1 MKNAVITAKLPSGKW
16 ECLFI
21 SENITEAKIAY
32 KRLTVA
38 EGVEETAKGYLQFN
52 LFYQPQ
58 MRRVSKSGRI
68 SEAEIKEKAKQKAK
82 SIKDAAQIL
91 KDDEVAFEAELKAEE
106 VVAAKEA
113 AVVKKRQK
121 KEREAKQALKAED
134 AKLVEAK
141 EAKKADALANVIA
154 DRLKTKG
161 GK

>member
-38 EGVEETAKGYLQFN
+38 EHVEETAKGYLQFN

-82 SIKDAAQIL
+82 SIKDAAKIR
-91 KDDEVAFEAELKAEE
+91 KDEEAELEAEIKAEE
-106 VVAAKEA
+106 VQAAKDA
-113 AVVKKRQK
+113 AVIKKRQK
-121 KEREAKQALKAED
+121 KEREAKQVQKAQD

-141 EAKKADALANVIA
+141 EAKKADALASAVA
-154 DRLKTKG
+154 AKMKG
-161 GK
+161 K